1 MWSVSSSRHPL
12 KDQWITVRAET
23 CLTSSGVELE
33 PYYTLEYPDF
43 VHVLAMTTDHRIVLT
58 RQYRHGFGAS
68 VVELPGGMADV
79 ADASIL
85 ATGLRELSEETGFT
99 AENAVVMPP
108 LSVDPAKFRNRL
120 HLVLAYDAVR
130 NSAPKLDATEDI
142 EVILAP
148 VSECL
153 DMVRLG
159 RFVNAAHIGML
170 MMGLERAGLLRI
182 EA

>member
-1 MWSVSSSRHPL
+1 
-12 KDQWITVRAET
+12 
-23 CLTSSGVELE
+23 
-33 PYYTLEYPDF
+33 
-43 VHVLAMTTDHRIVLT
+43 
-58 RQYRHGFGAS
+58 
-68 VVELPGGMADV
+68 MADV

-85 ATGLRELSEETGFT
+85 ATGLRELSEETGFS
-99 AENAVVMPP
+99 AENAIAMPP

-130 NSAPKLDATEDI
+130 NSAPQPDATEVI

-148 VSECL
+148 VRECL